1 MPSTKFC
8 LGISDISDSYTGFII
23 DTWGVLHNG
32 QHAYDSAI
40 ECLKEL
46 KARNKYVMLLSNTEE
61 RVAESAISLKAMGIA
76 PDLYNSL
83 ITSGE
88 ILWEGLKSQNTD
100 GFMGL
105 GDKCF
110 LIGGE
115 RTRHFLKSIPID
127 VVDKIADASFLM
139 IAGWDQLDMTPHAYD
154 EILREAVRRRLKTI
168 CVTPDSRALLGM
180 NYTTGTN
187 QITRR
192 LQEFGGVIHFIGKP
206 YRPIFMQAIK
216 TLHKNDIYPGQTV
229 MIGDAMA
236 HDILGA
242 SLVNMDTCLVRDGMH
257 AGLFKTATSPA
268 ELNKLLNMLVS
279 QYNHIKPTYLVD
291 KLKWGRV
298 LPDRKHKKRKTG

>member
-1 MPSTKFC
+1 MPTTKFC

-32 QHAYDSAI
+32 HHAHESAI
-40 ECLKEL
+40 ECLREL

-61 RVAESAISLKAMGIA
+61 RADEIAAALKAMGID
-76 PDLYNSL
+76 PSLYNSV

-88 ILWEGLKSQNTD
+88 LLWQGLKHQNTD
-100 GFMGL
+100 GFQNL
-105 GDKCF
+105 GTSCY

-115 RTRHFLKSIPID
+115 RTRNFLKSIPID
-127 VVDKIADASFLM
+127 VVNNIADAGFLV
-139 IAGWDQLDMTPHAYD
+139 IAGWDQLDMTPNAYD
-154 EILREAVRRRLKTI
+154 DILREAVRRRLKTI
-168 CVTPDSRALLGM
+168 CVTPDSRALMGM

-216 TLHKNDIYPGQTV
+216 TLHQNDIYPGQTV
-229 MIGDAMA
+229 MVGDAMA

-257 AGLFKTATSPA
+257 AGLFRPATTPG
-268 ELNKLLNMLVS
+268 ELNKLLNMLIA
-279 QYNHIKPTYLVD
+279 QYNHVKPTYLVD

-298 LPDRKHKKRKTG
+298 LPDRKHKKRK